1 MTFLQ
6 LLKEDRSYRGY
17 LQTPR
22 PSREQLFQLV
32 ALTRLCP
39 SSGNVQPLK
48 YRLVHDTD
56 TCNRVL
62 PLTRWGGRMR
72 EPRLPRDGMAPTAYI
87 VLLHDL
93 SIAPN
98 SAAFQK
104 DVGIAA
110 HTLLLGAVELGFG
123 GCMIGAFSAAKL
135 SEALALPS
143 KWQPMLVVA
152 LGTPAEIIE
161 LEDAPPGFV
170 DRDHCFYRDGNDV
183 HHVYKRPINEI
194 IV

>member
-1 MTFLQ
+1 MTFEQ
-6 LLKEDRSYRGY
+6 LLKKDRSYRGY

-22 PSREQLFQLV
+22 PSREQLLQLV

-48 YRLVHDTD
+48 YRLVYDVD
-56 TCNRVL
+56 LCSRIL
-62 PLTRWGGRMR
+62 SLLRWGGRMR
-72 EPRLPRDGMAPTAYI
+72 EPRLPHDGMAPTAYI
-87 VLLHDL
+87 VILHDL

-98 SAAFQK
+98 PTAFQK

-110 HTLLLGAVELGFG
+110 HTLLLGAVELGYG
-123 GCMIGAFSAAKL
+123 GCMVGAFSAVKL
-135 SEALALPS
+135 SEALRLPPQ
-143 KWQPMLVVA
+143 WQPMLVVA
-152 LGTPAEIIE
+152 LGTPAETIV

-170 DRDHCFYRDGNDV
+170 DRDHCFYRDVNDV
-183 HHVYKRPINEI
+183 HHVYKRTIDEI